1 MDVKTKIKALSRE
14 YFNEVVEYRRHIH
27 ANPEL
32 AFEEF
37 GTAEFVST
45 KLNEF
50 GIPHTKGVAKT
61 GIIALLEGRT
71 PVRK

>member
-1 MDVKTKIKALSRE
+1 MDVKAKIKALSRK

-37 GTAEFVST
+37 GTAEFVSK
-45 KLNEF
+45 KLS
-50 GIPHTKGVAKT
+50 GGPKGHT
-61 GIIALLEGRT
+61 LRT
-71 PVRK
+71 LGSHLRDLRVVP